1 MAGEERIREIKA
13 EQCVRGDETVSGSLK
28 REKTAVITLIGMAIM
43 LIAVAVK
50 AVTSS
55 MIAAAAIHVAGLACF
70 FIIEGIEKTPDSESG
85 LSFKRFFSDLKKPG
99 VIPLIL
105 FILVLSPAEMLLSK
119 AVFGSA
125 YIDHVLGRTNVP
137 SLDQFPLL
145 LFSQIVSV
153 LGEEIEYRAFFVGKG
168 MKRFSFWPVA
178 VTDAILFA
186 AAHYATGAMGI
197 VAWDLGFIFID
208 AVLFA
213 ILYRKTGNCLISFV
227 PHFLNNMI
235 GFFLV
240 PYLFG

>member
-1 MAGEERIREIKA
+1 MKA
-13 EQCVRGDETVSGSLK
+13 IH
-28 REKTAVITLIGMAIM
+28 KTDKSVILTILGMAVMI
-43 LIAVAVK
+43 IAVAVK
-50 AVTSS
+50 AATSS
-55 MIAAAAIHVAGLACF
+55 MIAAAVIHIAGLACF

-105 FILVLSPAEMLLSK
+105 FMILLSPAEMLLSK
-119 AVFGSA
+119 AVFGRA
-125 YIDHVLGRTNVP
+125 YIDHVLGRINVP
-137 SLDQFPLL
+137 GLDQLPLL

-153 LGEEIEYRAFFVGKG
+153 LGEEIEFRAFFVGKG

-178 VTDAILFA
+178 LAGAVLFA
-186 AAHYATGAMGI
+186 AAHYAPGAAGI
-197 VAWDLGFIFID
+197 VAWDLGGIFID
-208 AVLFA
+208 AILFA

-240 PYLFG
+240 PILFG

>member
-1 MAGEERIREIKA
+1 M
-13 EQCVRGDETVSGSLK
+13 SGSLK
-28 REKTAVITLIGMAIM
+28 KDKTAVITLIGMAVM
-43 LIAVAVK
+43 FIAVAVK
-50 AVTSS
+50 AATSS

-105 FILVLSPAEMLLSK
+105 FMLVLSPVEMLLSK

-125 YIDHVLGRTNVP
+125 YIDHVLGRISVP
-137 SLDQFPLL
+137 NLDQLPLL
-145 LFSQIVSV
+145 LINQIASV
-153 LGEEIEYRAFFVGKG
+153 LGEEIEFRAFFVGKG
-168 MKRFSFWPVA
+168 MKRFSFWPIAVA
-178 VTDAILFA
+178 GAVLFA
-186 AAHYATGAMGI
+186 AAHYATGATGI
-197 VAWDLGFIFID
+197 IAWDLGGIFID

-240 PYLFG
+240 PVLFG